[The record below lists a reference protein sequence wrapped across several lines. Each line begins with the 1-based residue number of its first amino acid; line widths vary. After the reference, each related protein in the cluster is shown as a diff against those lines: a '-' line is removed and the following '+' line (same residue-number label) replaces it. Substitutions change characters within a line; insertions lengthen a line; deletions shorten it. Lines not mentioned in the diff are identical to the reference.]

1 MCVSLYM
8 FFSND
13 AAIDNTIA
21 IVISLLSSF
30 AQTYMK

>member
-1 MCVSLYM
+1 MCVGLYM

-13 AAIDNTIA
+13 AAIDNIA